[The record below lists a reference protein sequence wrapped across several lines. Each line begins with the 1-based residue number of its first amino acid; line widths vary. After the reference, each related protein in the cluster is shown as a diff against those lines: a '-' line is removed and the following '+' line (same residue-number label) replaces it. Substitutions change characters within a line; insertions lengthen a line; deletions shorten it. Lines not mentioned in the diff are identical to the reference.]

1 MAHIV
6 ANQNARYLG
15 NDLGRWTYSVISLSD
30 QLQIK
35 ESQSGEL
42 RAPMPGK
49 VVVVNVIN
57 GQSVKKGEVLMVME
71 AMKMEHSIVA
81 PKDGVI
87 KYCLCKV
94 GDQIA
99 ESADL
104 IAFE

>member
-1 MAHIV
+1 
-6 ANQNARYLG
+6 
-15 NDLGRWTYSVISLSD
+15 
-30 QLQIK
+30 
-35 ESQSGEL
+35 
-42 RAPMPGK
+42 
-49 VVVVNVIN
+49 
-57 GQSVKKGEVLMVME
+57 MVME

-87 KYCLCKV
+87 KSCLCKV